1 MKKILTAISVLALSA
16 QLFAGGI
23 DNKSNLSTGYLR
35 NPSRNTETK
44 RPEAVLYNIAGTSF
58 MEDGLAFNVGN
69 QFIYKNYANDLD
81 FNNTKYEDKVDV
93 FFFPDFEAVY
103 KKDNWAA
110 FAGFGV
116 FAGGGSLDYKD
127 GTGATYLALYSAGY
141 KTTLQSL
148 MAAGKTQE
156 QAAPVADA
164 MGKSIASNH
173 SLKAYTV
180 TMGELLGFSY
190 NVTENVSLAAAGRLL
205 HTSTN
210 MQLKCAGIKDLNGGD
225 KIKYEGSG
233 IGFGGI
239 FGVNVVDLVPKFKFS
254 AQYQTITK
262 LDVEFDSVTGNIAG
276 QFGIVKGKK
285 YHNDLPAVLSLG
297 AGYSPIETVDIS
309 MSFNYYFN
317 KQANMQNPLGRAD
330 LDYKDSWEI
339 GLGCDWQATEKLCVS
354 IGTMYS
360 NQGTKSDVNSAFNPV
375 LDSLVGGCGVEY
387 KFTKQ
392 LMATLAYMHCRYFS
406 QDYEFGGKEME
417 LSKDTYLCSLGLT
430 FKPF

>member
-1 MKKILTAISVLALSA
+1 MKKILTAISALALSA

-58 MEDGLAFNVGN
+58 MEDGLVFNVGD
-69 QFIYKNYANDLD
+69 QFIFKNYANDLD
-81 FNNTKYEDKVDV
+81 ANNTKYEDKVNV
-93 FFFPDFEAVY
+93 FSFPDFEIVY
-103 KKDNWAA
+103 KRDNWAA

-116 FAGGGSLDYKD
+116 FAGGGTLDYKD
-127 GTGATYLALYSAGY
+127 GTGATYLALYSASC
-141 KTTLQSL
+141 KTALQQL
-148 MAAGKTQE
+148 MAAGKS
-156 QAAPVADA
+156 QAEAASMA
-164 MGKSIASNH
+164 TAAANQIAANH
-173 SLKAYTV
+173 SLEAYSV
-180 TMGELLGFSY
+180 TMGGLLGFSY
-190 NVTENVSLAAAGRLL
+190 NVTENVSLAAACRMLQADTDMKL
-205 HTSTN
+205 T
-210 MQLKCAGIKDLNGGD
+210 CDGISQSNGGN

-276 QFGIVKGKK
+276 QFDIIKGKK

-330 LDYKDSWEI
+330 LDYNDSWEI
-339 GLGCDWQATEKLCVS
+339 GLGCDWQATEKLCLS

-360 NQGTKSDVNSAFNPV
+360 RQGTKTDVNSAFNPV

-392 LMATLAYMHCRYFS
+392 FMATLAYMHCRYFN
-406 QDYEFGGKEME
+406 QDYDFNGQEME
-417 LSKDTYLCSLGLT
+417 LSKDTFLCSLGLT